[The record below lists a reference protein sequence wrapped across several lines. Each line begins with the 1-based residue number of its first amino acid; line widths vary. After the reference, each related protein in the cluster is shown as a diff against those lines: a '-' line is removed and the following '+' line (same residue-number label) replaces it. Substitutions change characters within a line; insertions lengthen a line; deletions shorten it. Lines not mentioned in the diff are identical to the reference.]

1 MSTHPEPTGLSRRRR
16 RLSDRETEQRMLDT
30 AVGMINE
37 AGLTVSLQHISL
49 EEVIREAGVARSAV
63 YRRWP
68 YKDMFFS
75 DLLRELARAT
85 APASVAGRATGHATL
100 VAVAA
105 ERLERLET
113 PEGRRAML
121 LELIRREQDFAVVHQ
136 SAEWRTYLALHA
148 TFLSLPDGDLR
159 TDVQTALTDSERGFT
174 TRIAAAWQEWAE
186 LFGFRLR
193 PELGTGF
200 ETLASLVS
208 AHFRGLVLMSPTS
221 PDIVEARIDADPFG
235 TGETARWPV
244 RAVAL
249 AGVALTFLE
258 PDPDITW
265 TEERI
270 AAARHQLAVA
280 RRPRD

>member
-1 MSTHPEPTGLSRRRR
+1 MSPV
-16 RLSDRETEQRMLDT
+16 LDT
-30 AVGMINE
+30 AYI
-37 AGLTVSLQHISL
+37 TPRDR
-49 EEVIREAGVARSAV
+49 EEVIRHAGVARSAV
-63 YRRWP
+63 HRRWP

-85 APASVAGRATGHATL
+85 APASVAGRPTGHAAL
-100 VAVAA
+100 AAIAA
-105 ERLERLET
+105 ERLERLDT
-113 PEGRRAML
+113 AAGRRATL

-148 TFLSLPDGDLR
+148 TFLSLPDGALR
-159 TDVQTALTDSERGFT
+159 TDVQAALTESERGFT

-221 PDIVEARIDADPFG
+221 PDIVGAHIEADPFG

-258 PDPDITW
+258 ADPGISW
-265 TEERI
+265 TEART
-270 AAARHQLAVA
+270 AAVREQLAQA
-280 RRPRD
+280 AGGSGKPRS